1 MAKDTFNLN
10 EWVGNKERRLLREE
24 HEDLT
29 PEELAN
35 KHAGSPMHQ
44 EPGLEEQEYFGSD
57 GDDIIEIIKSRTLNN
72 DSSEIDEAIEVME
85 FIGQHYGINFEFGRA
100 GS

>member
-10 EWVGNKERRLLREE
+10 EWVGNKERRLLKEE
-24 HEDLT
+24 HQELKS
-29 PEELAN
+29 EEI
-35 KHAGSPMHQ
+35 K
-44 EPGLEEQEYFGSD
+44 EQEYFGPD

-72 DSSEIDEAIEVME
+72 DSSEIDEAMELME